1 MIFLDVLPPEPIE
14 IEAAGN
20 AIPWLPIA
28 ACVVVA
34 AAIVLLVILR
44 RKKKQ

>member
-1 MIFLDVLPPEPIE
+1 MIFLDALPPEPVE
-14 IEAAGN
+14 MEAAGSS
-20 AIPWLPIA
+20 ISWLPIA
-28 ACVVVA
+28 ACVIVA

>member
-14 IEAAGN
+14 LEAAGN
-20 AIPWLPIA
+20 SIPWLPIV
-28 ACVVVA
+28 ACVIVA
-34 AAIVLLVILR
+34 AAIVLLVLLR

>member
-1 MIFLDVLPPEPIE
+1 MMFLDVLPPEPVE
-14 IEAAGN
+14 LDAAGS

-28 ACVVVA
+28 VCVAVA